1 MKKPQVFT
9 LIELLVSAA
18 CKVRVLPLHYLKK
31 IYKNYTSLRPQG
43 RTSRL
48 TQSNSSHLHIFTQSA
63 FTLIELLVK
72 RSHLCCNRAN
82 ATESPAH
89 GQVKLYS
96 FTLIELLVVIAII
109 AILAAMLLPAL
120 SSARESA
127 RGSHCVNNLKQIA
140 LGIRMYVGD
149 NEYIP
154 ATKQH
159 NIWWYT
165 RIEPYLPA
173 GESTTGK
180 MANGATTTGPR
191 WYFETTEYRCP
202 SDAKQYMTTCAP
214 GAGLSYGMNPFLG
227 SEGNQ
232 DSTRRSY
239 VSDSQVNMPSH
250 LGVLVEVSYYPTF
263 NPHGNGYDPLTY
275 APDHANVAVNN
286 SQAIVLFHNGHTNVS
301 FYDGHVEAR
310 NLLRKRNQG
319 KEWETM
325 WIPDSSN

>member
-1 MKKPQVFT
+1 MKKTQVFT

-63 FTLIELLVK
+63 FTLIELLV
-72 RSHLCCNRAN
+72 
-82 ATESPAH
+82 
-89 GQVKLYS
+89 
-96 FTLIELLVVIAII
+96 VIAII

-159 NIWWYT
+159 EIWWYT

-227 SEGNQ
+227 SEGNH

-301 FYDGHVEAR
+301 F
-310 NLLRKRNQG
+310 
-319 KEWETM
+319 
-325 WIPDSSN
+325 